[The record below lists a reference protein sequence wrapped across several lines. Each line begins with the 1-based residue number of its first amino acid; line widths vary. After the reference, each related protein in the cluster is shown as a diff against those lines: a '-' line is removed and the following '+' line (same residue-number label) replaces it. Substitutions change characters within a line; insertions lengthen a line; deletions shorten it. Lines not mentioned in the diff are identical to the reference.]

1 MHAEPAVLIPP
12 PCRVPIC
19 WACQS
24 QTDEVEAR
32 ERVPVSEPYA
42 SLGTDS
48 LLAMLSPQAPPA
60 WPFPKRSQGLWPWL
74 SWRRSSSEALLL
86 VSVFSVFSKV
96 LPLSPK
102 GNLSSSVSQSL
113 ILIINVCGVP
123 PVGHTSCQGTRHRSP
138 YFHGD
143 YVVVMK
149 IDNRQKRDTY
159 NTRKIIQK

>member
-1 MHAEPAVLIPP
+1 M
-12 PCRVPIC
+12 R
-19 WACQS
+19 WK
-24 QTDEVEAR
+24 AR

-96 LPLSPK
+96 LPVFPK